1 MRTLILFL
9 ALLQYNQATAFD
21 VSAAASSTVAWY
33 VQGLSFGPYTAT
45 AVRDDGVSQQ
55 LSVQVI
61 PRVPSP
67 STQTT
72 TTVSSSKGDHAAA
85 AYDST
90 AYVIAPTLPG
100 HWTIRAIGNYTFSAA
115 HTITVPAPAK

>member
-1 MRTLILFL
+1 MRTFILFL
-9 ALLQYNQATAFD
+9 AD
-21 VSAAASSTVAWY
+21 VSAAASFTVAWY

-61 PRVPSP
+61 PRVHSP
-67 STQTT
+67 STQTPAAA
-72 TTVSSSKGDHAAA
+72 SSSKGDRAAA

-90 AYVIAPTLPG
+90 AYVTAPTLPG
-100 HWTIRAIGNYTFSAA
+100 HWTIRAIGNFTFPAA